1 MARVGSNKKTVSD
14 AGRSKADAVKLTPQQ
29 ATFIA
34 GLKAEERM
42 LLLLKTELY
51 DGQWEPMIRDLQDRL
66 NGRPYIFK
74 LASRITDDLA
84 RIERL
89 RAFEDEQKL
98 DLASVV
104 PLEP

>member
-1 MARVGSNKKTVSD
+1 MARTGNTRKTLTDVP
-14 AGRSKADAVKLTPQQ
+14 GTKADAVKLTSEQ

-34 GLKAEERM
+34 GLQAEERM

-74 LASRITDDLA
+74 LANRITDDLA

-89 RAFEDEQKL
+89 RAFESQHKL
-98 DLASVV
+98 DLASIV
-104 PLEP
+104 PQEP